1 MIIPSAEMLL
11 EILLHKRYSDFILK
25 RFLICGF
32 FCVLQEHKNN
42 HIRMLKYCLLFSFSH
57 LIVKQD

>member
-11 EILLHKRYSDFILK
+11 EILLRKRYSDFILK

-32 FCVLQEHKNN
+32 VL
-42 HIRMLKYCLLFSFSH
+42 CFTGA
-57 LIVKQD
+57 